1 MKLIFY
7 IFLNDFDM
15 LILYIYIYIILKKLI
30 KFFFSLAQSYYTQ
43 NSRVGGELGEVA
55 RRLGPCI
62 SHVWFLKD
70 NISWFCVFFRFFLKL
85 MFFIL
90 NFLG

>member
-15 LILYIYIYIILKKLI
+15 LIYIYMYIILKKLI

-62 SHVWFLKD
+62 PHVWFLKD

>member
-1 MKLIFY
+1 M
-7 IFLNDFDM
+7 
-15 LILYIYIYIILKKLI
+15 YIILKKLI

-62 SHVWFLKD
+62 PHV
-70 NISWFCVFFRFFLKL
+70 
-85 MFFIL
+85 
-90 NFLG
+90 

>member
-43 NSRVGGELGEVA
+43 NSRVGGEVA

-62 SHVWFLKD
+62 PPRMIFE
-70 NISWFCVFFRFFLKL
+70 
-85 MFFIL
+85 
-90 NFLG
+90 G

>member
-43 NSRVGGELGEVA
+43 NSRVGGEVA

-62 SHVWFLKD
+62 PHV
-70 NISWFCVFFRFFLKL
+70 
-85 MFFIL
+85 
-90 NFLG
+90 

>member
-1 MKLIFY
+1 MKLIFF

-15 LILYIYIYIILKKLI
+15 LIYIYIILKKLI

-62 SHVWFLKD
+62 PHV
-70 NISWFCVFFRFFLKL
+70 
-85 MFFIL
+85 
-90 NFLG
+90 